1 QGTTVQAKT
10 ASIDVP
16 VDKTPPGEVSGLTA
30 TNVGYNAFTVNYILP
45 KDADLS
51 QAIIYLN
58 GKEVQRTTGTSYTF
72 SGLIASTN
80 Y

>member
-1 QGTTVQAKT
+1 YMLSGLQPNTTYTFRVKTVNKSGDESQGTTVKAKT

-16 VDKTPPGEVSGLTA
+16 VDNTPPGDVSGLTA

-51 QAIIYLN
+51 QA
-58 GKEVQRTTGTSYTF
+58 
-72 SGLIASTN
+72 
-80 Y
+80 